1 MFKGLAIALACVLS
15 MSMVTAA
22 CGDDDDSS
30 SSSSSGINVSEV
42 AQSTDNDLIDAAVD
56 GYRAYVTEQIEAMQT
71 ETKVFADAIRA
82 GNIDEAKDHY
92 QISRRP
98 WERIEPIAGLI
109 EEIDGLVDSRADDG
123 LAEDSDEFTGWH
135 KLEWYLWDQGD
146 VSNAGVF
153 ADQLEADLQTLADEF
168 PSVELPPGVL
178 TVGAQELI
186 EEVAA
191 PDGKLSGEEERY
203 SGTDL
208 YSFKANVEG
217 AEALVE
223 LLEPALEEADADLLA
238 DIEALFDE
246 LNEQLDAQG
255 SYEDG
260 YTDYNDVTEAEKNDF
275 SATLGQLAEKL
286 SLLNGALNLEENDLS
301 SLICYRIK
309 RYCCNRSFSCCLWE
323 IKR

>member
-1 MFKGLAIALACVLS
+1 MFKSKEKSMFKGLAIALACVLS

-286 SLLNGALNLEENDLS
+286 SLLNGALNLE
-301 SLICYRIK
+301 
-309 RYCCNRSFSCCLWE
+309 
-323 IKR
+323 

>member
-1 MFKGLAIALACVLS
+1 VFKSKEKSMFKGLAIALACVLS

-286 SLLNGALNLEENDLS
+286 SLLNGALNLE
-301 SLICYRIK
+301 
-309 RYCCNRSFSCCLWE
+309 
-323 IKR
+323 

>member
-1 MFKGLAIALACVLS
+1 MFKSKEKKEKSMFKGLAIALACVLS

-286 SLLNGALNLEENDLS
+286 SLLNGALNLE
-301 SLICYRIK
+301 
-309 RYCCNRSFSCCLWE
+309 
-323 IKR
+323 

>member
-286 SLLNGALNLEENDLS
+286 SLLNGALNLE
-301 SLICYRIK
+301 
-309 RYCCNRSFSCCLWE
+309 
-323 IKR
+323 